1 MVIATHINL
10 YIILYLGCL
19 LMPNVKFGSWKAEV
33 NDWLVSVFLNDMIK
47 TLHSESELW
56 WQLRLLSLEFIC
68 VCVLL
73 RPHKK
78 LQAVLLLLRDFPVSN
93 APPSLGFFTA
103 ISTMGTAAVLLPS
116 CKHCCPTYLFLR
128 PVSTYLFRGMLSLN
142 TRLHAPLCCV
152 GPRQHKATS
161 N

>member
-1 MVIATHINL
+1 MMAAAT
-10 YIILYLGCL
+10 
-19 LMPNVKFGSWKAEV
+19 S
-33 NDWLVSVFLNDMIK
+33 VS
-47 TLHSESELW
+47 
-56 WQLRLLSLEFIC
+56 EFIC

-78 LQAVLLLLRDFPVSN
+78 LVLLLLRDFPVSN
-93 APPSLGFFTA
+93 APPSLGFFSA

-128 PVSTYLFRGMLSLN
+128 PVSTYLFRGMLPLN

-152 GPRQHKATS
+152 GPRQHQINQFSTFIYLFSYATNFFS
-161 N
+161 TCVLLSHCHLLV

>member
-1 MVIATHINL
+1 MMAAAT
-10 YIILYLGCL
+10 
-19 LMPNVKFGSWKAEV
+19 S
-33 NDWLVSVFLNDMIK
+33 VS
-47 TLHSESELW
+47 
-56 WQLRLLSLEFIC
+56 EFIC

-73 RPHKK
+73 CPHKK

-93 APPSLGFFTA
+93 APPSLSFFTA

-116 CKHCCPTYLFLR
+116 HKHCCPTSLFLR
-128 PVSTYLFRGMLSLN
+128 PVSTYLFRGTLPLN

-161 N
+161 NALFQHLYIYLATPQISSPLVSLVIATF